1 MTKPD
6 PAVIAFDIGGATLKA
21 ADGLGWIH
29 SEPFELW
36 RRSGQLSDRLAR
48 ILQEACPRRVVATM
62 TGEIADCY
70 PSRQAGVRQIIESLT
85 RAMQAAQLQGSP
97 EFYAVD
103 GSLVFADE
111 ALARPL
117 AVAAAN
123 WHAVARLAAAFC
135 TTDRALVIDIGSTT
149 TDIIA
154 IADRIPLPLA
164 SADFA
169 RMASGELVYTGV
181 ERTPLAAIV
190 RSLPLRGS
198 LHPVA
203 SELFAQSQDVWLL
216 LGGLLE
222 SDCAHPTADGGPVTR
237 DAARIRMAR
246 MMLAEPDLVSLED
259 ALAAA
264 EFCAQSQSR
273 LLARC
278 LTRVVREIGWQ
289 PTCLVISGHGE
300 CLARKAIEHF
310 GSNGEIVSLPNQ
322 LGRNLSRV
330 APAHALALIAR
341 GLLA

>member
-36 RRSGQLSDRLAR
+36 RRSSQLSDRLAH
-48 ILQEACPRRVVATM
+48 ILKEACPRRVVATM

-70 PSRQAGVRQIIESLT
+70 PSRQAGVRQIVESLT
-85 RAMQAAQLQGSP
+85 QAMQVARLQGSP

-103 GSLVFADE
+103 GSLISADE
-111 ALARPL
+111 ALACPL
-117 AVAAAN
+117 SIAAAN

-135 TTDRALVIDIGSTT
+135 TTDRALMIDIGSTT

-154 IADRIPLPLA
+154 IADRVVLPLA
-164 SADFA
+164 SDDFT

-181 ERTPLAAIV
+181 ERTPIAAIV
-190 RSLPLRGS
+190 RSLPLRGT

-246 MMLAEPDLVSLED
+246 MMLADPELVSLED

-264 EFCAQSQSR
+264 EFCAQSQSQ
-273 LLARC
+273 LLARSFSQVID
-278 LTRVVREIGWQ
+278 TIGWQ
-289 PTCLVISGHGE
+289 PTCLVLSGHGE
-300 CLARKAIEHF
+300 CLARKVIEHF
-310 GSNGEIVSLPNQ
+310 GLSGELVSLPNQ
-322 LGRNLSRV
+322 LGRDLSRV

>member
-36 RRSGQLSDRLAR
+36 RRSSQLSDRLAH
-48 ILQEACPRRVVATM
+48 ILKEACPRRVVATM

-70 PSRQAGVRQIIESLT
+70 PSRQAGVRQIVESLT
-85 RAMQAAQLQGSP
+85 AC
-97 EFYAVD
+97 
-103 GSLVFADE
+103 
-111 ALARPL
+111 PL
-117 AVAAAN
+117 SIAAAN

-135 TTDRALVIDIGSTT
+135 TTDRALMIDIGSTT

-154 IADRIPLPLA
+154 IADRVVLPLA
-164 SADFA
+164 SDDFT

-181 ERTPLAAIV
+181 ERTPIAAIV
-190 RSLPLRGS
+190 RSLPLRGT

-246 MMLAEPDLVSLED
+246 MMLADPELVSLED

-264 EFCAQSQSR
+264 EFCAQSQSQ
-273 LLARC
+273 LLARSFSQVID
-278 LTRVVREIGWQ
+278 TIGWQ
-289 PTCLVISGHGE
+289 PTCLVLSGHGE
-300 CLARKAIEHF
+300 YLARKVIEHF
-310 GSNGEIVSLPNQ
+310 GLSGELVSLPNQ
-322 LGRNLSRV
+322 LGRDLSRV